1 MKKLLLLTLV
11 IFLFFLPACGTT
23 TNQSK
28 HLDVGSEAIVQSG
41 DFDDIYLA
49 IDKDA
54 FDKWVNAVNAND
66 KMGVSDLLYS
76 GELFSVPSGTKVLIL
91 DISWGAHKVRILEG
105 DKYGK
110 TGWLPSEY
118 LK

>member
-11 IFLFFLPACGTT
+11 IALFFLPACGT
-23 TNQSK
+23 NSSSSQS
-28 HLDVGSEAIVQSG
+28 LEVGDKCIVASD
-41 DFDDIYLA
+41 DFDNIYLA
-49 IDKDA
+49 VDKDA
-54 FDKWVNAVNAND
+54 FDKWVSAVNAND
-66 KMGVSDLLYS
+66 EMGVQDLLYS
-76 GELFSVPSGTKVLIL
+76 GKLFYVPSGTKVLIL
-91 DISWGAHKVRILEG
+91 DVSWGAHKVRILEG